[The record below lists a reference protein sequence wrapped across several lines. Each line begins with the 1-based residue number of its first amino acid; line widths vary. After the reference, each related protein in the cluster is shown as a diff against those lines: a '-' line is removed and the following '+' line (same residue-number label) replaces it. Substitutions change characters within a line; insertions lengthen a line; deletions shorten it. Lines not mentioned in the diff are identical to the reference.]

1 MYEKSR
7 WDFNNLPDDL
17 FCAFFDSS
25 FQWFDYAFNNR
36 RKDRNE
42 EIMRIDL
49 SQDGDY
55 DVDGTLGNVHIS
67 VKDGSVAVTQENS
80 PNHYC
85 SMQGYVDSV
94 NTPIV
99 CLPND
104 TVITIEGADEEEDTV
119 IS

>member
-1 MYEKSR
+1 MKKADGILIICLMIFSVLSLIPL
-7 WDFNNLPDDL
+7 FNGSIMP
-17 FCAFFDSS
+17 STTVV
-25 FQWFDYAFNNR
+25 
-36 RKDRNE
+36 KIRNE